1 MKRIYIKFYIIQTK
15 RIQHNII
22 NRITFI
28 KIIHPRKPAISLSY
42 PYRFN
47 NLLTP
52 SSPTLFKTIL
62 SQTSP
67 QIFPSNWFYAIA
79 RSKVTSQV
87 KIFFTIRFLIILV
100 RHRIFAKRRRIARS
114 LFLSPLP
121 LPPHVSRPVG
131 FSSKRRSG
139 KTNRWHRLSRH
150 ALWNFRDFLVPL
162 PPPPI
167 IKVARATDRANFKY
181 RVFLKHSGKRV
192 GRWWD
197 MGGREEKKG
206 GGEWGER
213 LAETSCK
220 DFWSCSPVTS
230 SFCRDYGTEMG

>member
-1 MKRIYIKFYIIQTK
+1 MKRIYIKFCIIQTK

-28 KIIHPRKPAISLSY
+28 KIIHSRKPAISLSY

-62 SQTSP
+62 PQTSP
-67 QIFPSNWFYAIA
+67 QTFHLIDFT
-79 RSKVTSQV
+79 RLRDQTSQV

-150 ALWNFRDFLVPL
+150 AL
-162 PPPPI
+162 
-167 IKVARATDRANFKY
+167 
-181 RVFLKHSGKRV
+181 
-192 GRWWD
+192 
-197 MGGREEKKG
+197 
-206 GGEWGER
+206 
-213 LAETSCK
+213 
-220 DFWSCSPVTS
+220 
-230 SFCRDYGTEMG
+230 

>member
-1 MKRIYIKFYIIQTK
+1 MKPKK
-15 RIQHNII
+15 NQHNII

-67 QIFPSNWFYAIA
+67 QTFHLTVLRDCAIKGNESSKDFFYDPILNNTRSPSNIRETKKDSPFPFPFSPSPPPSRFSTGWLFFKTKK
-79 RSKVTSQV
+79 RQNEQV
-87 KIFFTIRFLIILV
+87 ASIIPACTLKLPRF
-100 RHRIFAKRRRIARS
+100 
-114 LFLSPLP
+114 
-121 LPPHVSRPVG
+121 
-131 FSSKRRSG
+131 FSS
-139 KTNRWHRLSRH
+139 
-150 ALWNFRDFLVPL
+150 
-162 PPPPI
+162 PPPI
-167 IKVARATDRANFKY
+167 IKACSLARPTVQTLNTGCSLNIR
-181 RVFLKHSGKRV
+181 
-192 GRWWD
+192 
-197 MGGREEKKG
+197 GRESVADGIWEEGRKKKG

-220 DFWSCSPVTS
+220 DFWSCSRVTS